1 MKQYIIIFYLGLL
14 FFTTSCE
21 KLLEVDIPQNQ
32 IASEKVF
39 ADKQT
44 AYAALAGLYA
54 GLYDN
59 SPLSGDIT
67 GKLMGVYADD
77 LDFFSTTANTG
88 VLEIFQNTQIAGN
101 TAIGSYWNSA
111 YQQIYIANS
120 ILDGV
125 GRSSALSSADKNQL
139 RGEALLLR
147 SILFFFLQQTFGDI
161 PFPDGINYTTNQ
173 SLSKKTADEVLE
185 ILKQDVSEAS
195 SLLNDNYRNTDR
207 IFVNKKTAQ
216 LLMAKIYMV
225 KNQWSEAE
233 QLLKNIVQ
241 SNLYTFQ
248 NDLTKVFQKSGT
260 HIIWQLKPLNVGDGT
275 KESILYYFA
284 NAAPTNFALSSDLI
298 SIFSSVDSRKQNW
311 MSEVKV
317 GGNTWYRADKYKVRS
332 GNTTEFSIVFRL
344 EEVYLLL
351 AEALAQQDKITE
363 ALPYINA
370 TRMRA
375 KLDALSQPISKNI
388 LLNEILLEL
397 RKEFFTETGHRFFDL
412 KRLNRLGDLT
422 HTKPNWKNFHQLWP
436 LPEKE
441 LLLNPNLNPQN
452 NGY

>member
-1 MKQYIIIFYLGLL
+1 
-14 FFTTSCE
+14 
-21 KLLEVDIPQNQ
+21 
-32 IASEKVF
+32 
-39 ADKQT
+39 
-44 AYAALAGLYA
+44 
-54 GLYDN
+54 
-59 SPLSGDIT
+59 
-67 GKLMGVYADD
+67 
-77 LDFFSTTANTG
+77 
-88 VLEIFQNTQIAGN
+88 
-101 TAIGSYWNSA
+101 
-111 YQQIYIANS
+111 
-120 ILDGV
+120 
-125 GRSSALSSADKNQL
+125 
-139 RGEALLLR
+139 
-147 SILFFFLQQTFGDI
+147 
-161 PFPDGINYTTNQ
+161 
-173 SLSKKTADEVLE
+173 
-185 ILKQDVSEAS
+185 
-195 SLLNDNYRNTDR
+195 
-207 IFVNKKTAQ
+207 
-216 LLMAKIYMV
+216 
-225 KNQWSEAE
+225 
-233 QLLKNIVQ
+233 
-241 SNLYTFQ
+241 
-248 NDLTKVFQKSGT
+248 
-260 HIIWQLKPLNVGDGT
+260 
-275 KESILYYFA
+275 
-284 NAAPTNFALSSDLI
+284 
-298 SIFSSVDSRKQNW
+298 